1 MSARDII
8 IRPII
13 TEKSMKQ
20 NSEEN
25 KITFEVK
32 KGANKTS
39 VALAVE
45 EIYGIKPVKVNVKKH
60 SWMKPLGLVAAACAC
75 FVLVMM
81 PVLDAGRKNKLEV
94 LPGSVSELRTFKSYK
109 EIRKVIDDMTGPT
122 MLYKNNGDMVLED
135 SDESGNIG
143 SSKGFASSAPNSAKA
158 SSGNAPG
165 NASGHSDTYLQVK
178 GVGFSSAKSIRIK

>member
-45 EIYGIKPVKVNVKKH
+45 EIYGIKSVKVNVVNVSPKTKR
-60 SWMKPLGLVAAACAC
+60 LGRYVGKTNA
-75 FVLVMM
+75 V
-81 PVLDAGRKNKLEV
+81 RKAIV
-94 LPGSVSELRTFKSYK
+94 TLPEGQDIS
-109 EIRKVIDDMTGPT
+109 
-122 MLYKNNGDMVLED
+122 LY
-135 SDESGNIG
+135 DEN
-143 SSKGFASSAPNSAKA
+143 
-158 SSGNAPG
+158 
-165 NASGHSDTYLQVK
+165 
-178 GVGFSSAKSIRIK
+178 